1 MGKLAFVLSG
11 GGARGALQVGALRAL
26 LEAGIKPDLL
36 VGTSIGAVNATY
48 LAVQGVNLT
57 SVDGLADAWRD
68 AVKADLLPANYLTL
82 ALRSFIN
89 LTFDTIY
96 QRNREFYISHGLPAD
111 HKFSDIKEVEL
122 VLVATDLNSGKP
134 VLYGENQD
142 QFVLDG
148 LMASITLPPWM
159 PPHEREGNL
168 LMDGGVVSNLP
179 IEPAMRFGA
188 TDIIALDLSDLRE
201 PKAPSPRF
209 GQLLSKLLFTVSKR
223 QVEMELALAESRRV
237 PVRRIKLLGK
247 EPIALWNFQ
256 HTEELLEQG
265 YQIAKKDIE
274 IWEEKEKPFWRDLLG
289 GLKSFMTKIKL
300 IKSSY

>member
-1 MGKLAFVLSG
+1 MDRLAFVLSG

-26 LEAGIKPDLL
+26 LEAEIQPDLM

-57 SVDGLADAWRD
+57 SVSGLADAWRD
-68 AVKADLLPANYLTL
+68 AVEADLLPANYLTL
-82 ALRSFIN
+82 ALRSLIN
-89 LTFDTIY
+89 LSFDSIY

-111 HKFSDIKEVEL
+111 YKFSDIEGVEL
-122 VLVATDLNSGKP
+122 VLVATDLNSGEP
-134 VLYGENQD
+134 ILYSNHQD

-159 PPHEREGNL
+159 PPYERDGNL

-201 PKAPSPRF
+201 PKAPSPIF
-209 GQLLSKLLFTVSKR
+209 GLLLSKLLSTVSKR
-223 QVEMELALAESRRV
+223 QVEMELALAESRSV
-237 PVRRIKLLGK
+237 PVRRIKLMGK

-256 HTEELLEQG
+256 YTEELIEQG
-265 YQIAKKDIE
+265 YRIAKAEIE
-274 IWEEKEKPFWRDLLG
+274 IWEERDQPFWRDLLG
-289 GLKSFMTKIKL
+289 RLKSWNMGR
-300 IKSSY
+300 

>member
-1 MGKLAFVLSG
+1 MDRLAFVLSG

-26 LEAGIKPDLL
+26 LEAEIQPDLM

-57 SVDGLADAWRD
+57 SVSGLADAWRD
-68 AVKADLLPANYLTL
+68 AVEADLLPANYLTL
-82 ALRSFIN
+82 ALRSLIN
-89 LTFDTIY
+89 LSFDSIY

-111 HKFSDIKEVEL
+111 YKFSDIEGVEL
-122 VLVATDLNSGKP
+122 VLVATDLNSGEP
-134 VLYGENQD
+134 ILYSNHQD

-159 PPHEREGNL
+159 PPYERDGNL
-168 LMDGGVVSNLP
+168 LMDGGVVSNLA

-201 PKAPSPRF
+201 PKAPSPIF
-209 GQLLSKLLFTVSKR
+209 GLLLSKLLSTVSKR
-223 QVEMELALAESRRV
+223 QVEMELALAESRSV
-237 PVRRIKLLGK
+237 PVRRIKLMGK

-256 HTEELLEQG
+256 YTEELIEQG
-265 YQIAKKDIE
+265 YRIAKAEIE
-274 IWEEKEKPFWRDLLG
+274 IWEERDQPFWRDLLG
-289 GLKSFMTKIKL
+289 RLKSWNMGR
-300 IKSSY
+300 